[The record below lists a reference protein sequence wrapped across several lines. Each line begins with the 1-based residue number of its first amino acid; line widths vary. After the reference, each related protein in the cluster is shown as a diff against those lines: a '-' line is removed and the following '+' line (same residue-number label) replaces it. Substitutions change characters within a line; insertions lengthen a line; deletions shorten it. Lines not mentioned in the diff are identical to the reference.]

1 MFGRRFN
8 SFSNRFNARG
18 SRFAVNESAMSNF
31 SCNSARTEN
40 MASLLSMDTALA
52 VSIFAALRLIIIRLV
67 SLIVGIIAVVP
78 ADIGTLKRP
87 ALA

>member
-40 MASLLSMDTALA
+40 MASLLSMDTAW
-52 VSIFAALRLIIIRLV
+52 
-67 SLIVGIIAVVP
+67 
-78 ADIGTLKRP
+78 
-87 ALA
+87 